1 MDDES
6 LEQGFGNTIEG
17 VHKRLWGAVG
27 MVENLLEPGDP
38 ESGCW
43 WTYYMEQI
51 GSLDTN
57 QQDD

>member
-6 LEQGFGNTIEG
+6 LEQDIGNTIEG

-38 ESGCW
+38 ESGC
-43 WTYYMEQI
+43 
-51 GSLDTN
+51 G
-57 QQDD
+57 